1 MDFPKINSVANI
13 DVYLGNTEIENWK
26 QANCS
31 LSWNSVRAASL
42 EGKILCFKHNKTGL
56 FGFSSNQRTDSF
68 AVRNLYCRKMQR
80 EAVDFL

>member
-31 LSWNSVRAASL
+31 LSWNSVRVASL

-56 FGFSSNQRTDSF
+56 FECSNVEEDNNGYKRDL
-68 AVRNLYCRKMQR
+68 NLGLGLEQIYNI
-80 EAVDFL
+80 